1 MHFGSVR
8 EIAFDL
14 NLPLIL
20 VREPSILFDSETI
33 NDTATYDDPIQFP
46 SGIEHVLVNGEF
58 VVKDNNSTGAV
69 PGRAI
74 P

>member
-1 MHFGSVR
+1 MNTAPTRGVIKESYYADIV
-8 EIAFDL
+8 
-14 NLPLIL
+14 
-20 VREPSILFDSETI
+20 VFDSETI